1 MEDFPLKK
9 INKINK
15 AHRKSLKFY
24 WKWFFNKKKKE
35 NQIRTWA
42 VRTLVFLP
50 WSDTTTTTPQTE
62 KTELSIMLINF
73 PS

>member
-1 MEDFPLKK
+1 MEDFSLKK
-9 INKINK
+9 MNK

-24 WKWFFNKKKKE
+24 WKWFFNKKKKKG